1 MSDQA
6 VFQASFADFKIV
18 KTRNTAQFIFEI
30 PLEGADAALSALG
43 GVPRPD
49 SEIWVAIARIDPKAV
64 SEAPKPEK
72 EPSPFVQEISEK
84 ARRKWSELRPSQQ
97 AAMRCNEKSFWV
109 FIGTIWKC
117 VQIGHGESAEYVR
130 HHCGVTSRA
139 DILEGTEAARKWADL
154 DRQYMAW
161 LNV

>member
-49 SEIWVAIARIDPKAV
+49 SEIWVAIARIDPKAA
-64 SEAPKPEK
+64 SEDPKPENK
-72 EPSPFVQEISEK
+72 PSPFVQEMSEK
-84 ARRKWSELRPSQQ
+84 AKRKWAELRPSQQ
-97 AAMRCNEKSFWV
+97 AAIRCGELSFQKFACDKWDYV
-109 FIGTIWKC
+109 KITEDATAEC
-117 VQIGHGESAEYVR
+117 VRSF
-130 HHCGVTSRA
+130 CGVNSRA

-154 DRQYMAW
+154 DRQYLAW